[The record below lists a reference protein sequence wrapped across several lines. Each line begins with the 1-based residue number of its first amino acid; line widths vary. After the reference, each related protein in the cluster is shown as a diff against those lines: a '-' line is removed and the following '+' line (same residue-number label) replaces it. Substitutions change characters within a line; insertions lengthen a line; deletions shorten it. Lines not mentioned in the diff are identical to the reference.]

1 MSEAITNGHIR
12 YFFKGTAAVSAGRAV
27 GEGLN
32 YLGFVAVARWFG
44 IETAGIFFLAL
55 SILNVLSVATRLGL
69 DNSLIKYSA
78 EYLYKKTYKRISA
91 LLSIAIICI
100 SAFSV
105 FLLGGWVGAQ
115 NWLVP
120 LFSTP
125 HTYWMVTIM
134 LMALPCYSIA
144 TVLVSATRGAKNIN
158 YHVALTFVL
167 FPAAFLILLLATRST
182 PWRDCAPFVS
192 YAVGTL
198 LFCGAAVWAVR
209 RMYRF
214 RLMLRVFGTRLFR
227 DLFVYSIP
235 LWISSLVC
243 ILYLRTDLFFVSQ
256 FFDDRALGIY
266 SSGIKTAAGISILL
280 ATSNLVIGPLFS
292 ELHVRRAFGEMG
304 VIFQIMCKWISVM
317 GLLAMGGYLLFLN
330 QFLQL
335 FQIRGNEFQ
344 LIFLLL
350 GFGQLFNAVTGPV
363 GTLLTMT
370 GNQKF
375 MMVNDIVF
383 YIMDL
388 MLLTAC
394 IVWFGLPGAALATAV
409 TILMTNVS
417 RAVQV
422 YRKYTIHMFNRQS
435 AALLGFGAVSLALL
449 AWLRLGPLDPV
460 MNWWVSG
467 IGFLVY
473 AAVMALFVWAFCL
486 QREDRELI
494 ERLRRR
500 LGAA

>member
-12 YFFKGTAAVSAGRAV
+12 YFFKGTASVSVGRAV

-32 YLGFVAVARWFG
+32 YLGFVAVAQWFG
-44 IETAGIFFLAL
+44 IEIAGVFFLAL
-55 SILNVLSVATRLGL
+55 SILNVASTATRFGL
-69 DNSLIKYSA
+69 DGSLVKFTS
-78 EYLYKKTYKRISA
+78 EYLYRQASRRVSI
-91 LLSIAIICI
+91 LLSIAVICVT
-100 SAFSV
+100 V
-105 FLLGGWVGAQ
+105 FGVAVLGGWLAGRP
-115 NWLVP
+115 WLAP
-120 LFSTP
+120 RFSSP
-125 HTYWMVTIM
+125 GQYWMITAVLT
-134 LMALPCYSIA
+134 ALPFFSVA
-144 TVLVSATRGAKNIN
+144 TVLVSATRGARNIN

-167 FPAAFLILLLATRST
+167 FPAAFLLALLLSRGTR
-182 PWRDCAPFVS
+182 WGDYAPFVS
-192 YAVGTL
+192 YAAATV

-214 RLMLRVFGTRLFR
+214 RFRLRVLGSLLRQRL
-227 DLFVYSIP
+227 LLYSYP
-235 LWISSLVC
+235 LWISSLIG

-256 FFDDRALGIY
+256 FFDDRALGVY

-280 ATSNLVIGPLFS
+280 ATSNVVVAPVFS

-330 QFLQL
+330 QFLHL
-335 FQIRGNEFQ
+335 FQIRGNESQ

-350 GFGQLFNAVTGPV
+350 GLGQLFNAVTGPV
-363 GTLLTMT
+363 GMLLMMT
-370 GNQKF
+370 GEQKF
-375 MMVNDIVF
+375 LMVNDICF
-383 YIMDL
+383 YAADL
-388 MLLTAC
+388 LLLALG
-394 IVWFGLPGAALATAV
+394 IAWLGLPGAALTTAV
-409 TILMTNVS
+409 IILLMNVS

-422 YRKYTIHMFNRQS
+422 YRKFAIHMFNRQN
-435 AALLGFGAVSLALL
+435 AALLVFGAVSLALL

-473 AAVMALFVWAFCL
+473 AAVMGLFVWAFCL

-494 ERLRRR
+494 DRLRRR

>member
-12 YFFKGTAAVSAGRAV
+12 YFFKGTAAVSVGRAV

-69 DNSLIKYSA
+69 DNSLIRYSA
-78 EYLYKKTYKRISA
+78 EFLYKRTYKRISA
-91 LLSIAIICI
+91 LLSIAIICTF
-100 SAFSV
+100 AFSV
-105 FLLGGWVGAQ
+105 IVLGGWLGAQ
-115 NWLVP
+115 SWLVT
-120 LFSTP
+120 LFSAP
-125 HTYWMVTIM
+125 RTYWMVTVT

-144 TVLVSATRGAKNIN
+144 TVLVSATRAVENIN

-167 FPAAFLILLLATRST
+167 FPAAFLILLTATRST
-182 PWRDCAPFVS
+182 PWRDVAPFVS
-192 YAVGTL
+192 YAAGAF

-209 RMYRF
+209 RIYRF
-214 RLMLRVFGTRLFR
+214 RLMLRVFGTRLSR
-227 DLFVYSIP
+227 DLFAYSMP

-243 ILYLRTDLFFVSQ
+243 MLYLRTDLFFVSQ

-280 ATSNLVIGPLFS
+280 ATSNLVVAPLFS
-292 ELHVRRAFGEMG
+292 ELHVRGAVAEMG
-304 VIFQIMCKWISVM
+304 VIFQIMCKWITAM
-317 GLLAMGGYLLFLN
+317 GLLAMAGYLLFMN
-330 QFLQL
+330 QLLSL
-335 FQIRGNEFQ
+335 FQIQGRDIQ

-350 GFGQLFNAVTGPV
+350 GLGQLFNAVTGPV
-363 GTLLTMT
+363 GMLLTMT
-370 GNQKF
+370 GDQKF
-375 MMVNDIVF
+375 MMANDIVF
-383 YIMDL
+383 YLMDL
-388 MLLTAC
+388 MLLTAG
-394 IVWFGLPGAALATAV
+394 IVWFGLPGAALATAAV
-409 TILMTNVS
+409 ILLVNVS
-417 RAVQV
+417 RAVRV
-422 YRKYTIHMFNRQS
+422 YRKHGIHMFNRPN

-460 MNWWVSG
+460 MNWWLSG

-473 AAVMALFVWAFCL
+473 VAVMATIMWMFCL
-486 QREDRELI
+486 QPEDRELI
-494 ERLRRR
+494 DRLRRR